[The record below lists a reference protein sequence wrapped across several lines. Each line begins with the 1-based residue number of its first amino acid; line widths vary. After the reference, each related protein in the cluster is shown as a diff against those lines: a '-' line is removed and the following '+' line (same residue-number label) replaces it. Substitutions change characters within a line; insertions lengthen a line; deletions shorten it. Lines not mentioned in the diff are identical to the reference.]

1 MFQKEK
7 FYAIKLGNGV
17 TDVVVNSWEDCKK
30 LVIGYPSVY
39 KSFRTEKEANRYLKS
54 MTHEQVETQL
64 LWNDIHKKFR
74 IKEKL
79 ECGLGFRIPDYIID
93 EILEAKQ
100 QNNKKE
106 IYELIDLSIEQKTIS
121 KKNGKKL
128 CKYISDNLQ
137 L

>member
-1 MFQKEK
+1 MFPKKK

-17 TDVVVNSWEDCKK
+17 KDVVVKNWNECEK
-30 LVIGYPSVY
+30 LVIGYPAVY
-39 KSFRTEKEANRYLKS
+39 KSFRTEKEANRYLNT
-54 MTHEQVETQL
+54 MTQEQVEKQL

-79 ECGLGFRIPDYIID
+79 EYNLGFRIPDYIVD
-93 EILEAKQ
+93 EILEAK
-100 QNNKKE
+100 NKKNKKE
-106 IYELIDLSIEQKTIS
+106 IYELIDLSIEEKIIS

-128 CKYISDNLQ
+128 NEYISKNLQ